1 MNDFSSPV
9 NNLIDELSRLPGIG
23 RKSAQ
28 RLALYIINSP
38 SESAES
44 LASAILDA
52 RNNVRFCTV
61 CGCLS
66 DGDVCPI
73 CADKERDHSTV
84 MVVEEDRDKAAYE
97 RTGQFKG
104 VYHILQGVISPLQG
118 ISPDKL
124 RIKQLLERLQTD
136 EIREIIVA
144 TNPTIEG
151 ETTAMYLSR
160 LIKPLGVKVTRIAN
174 GVPVGG
180 DLEYIDDVTLSR
192 ALEGR
197 VNM

>member
-9 NNLIDELSRLPGIG
+9 NNLIDELARLPGIG

-28 RLALYIINSP
+28 RLALYIIQSP
-38 SESAES
+38 KENAEQLALAISSARE
-44 LASAILDA
+44 
-52 RNNVRFCTV
+52 NVRFCSV

-66 DGDVCPI
+66 DGEVCPI
-73 CADKERDHSTV
+73 CADQQRDHSTI

-118 ISPDKL
+118 VNPDKL
-124 RIKQLLERLQTD
+124 KIKELLARLQDDTVK
-136 EIREIIVA
+136 EIILA
-144 TNPTIEG
+144 TNPTVEG

-180 DLEYIDDVTLSR
+180 DLEYVDDVTLSR

-197 VNM
+197 VSM